1 MKLFGKLLTCFIVTS
16 LLYVALN
23 TFTFTRV
30 EEVRSNGDTLYEAGV
45 LPSIELIELGTRIEN
60 TRVQMLSAVT
70 YETSDPANVAKE
82 NLTWISDEI
91 ATLEGNVKSA
101 EMEQALASFD
111 AAFHA
116 FEERILINI
125 ANVEQQKWAIAAKGI
140 QEIRPYF
147 EELQGAFQQVKDAH
161 TFDMEAVAMN
171 SEDIANT
178 TRNILLIVS
187 AIVIALAITLAYIVS
202 RNIVK
207 RLHAVKNRAQ
217 QIAAGDLTGEPLYIQ
232 QQDEIQEVAV
242 SLNDMQQ
249 ALRTVVVEAASSSEQ
264 VSASAEEVAATA
276 QQTSATSLH
285 LTHLA
290 DQHHTSAQQQVDE
303 TTHITNAIMQLE
315 QNVEHIRTSSAQM
328 ATLSN
333 ETKQKTTV
341 GAQAVDS
348 VNVQIEAIA
357 SSSKRTEASAV
368 QLQQKSLE
376 IQKIVGII
384 TQIADQTNLLALNA
398 SIEAAR
404 AGEHGKGFAVVA
416 DEVRKLAEQSGQS
429 ATQISM
435 LVQEIRRDMEQVI
448 ASVQEEVTSVEQGL
462 ARSEAV
468 QIAFADIAELIE
480 EVVTHIEQT
489 NGEVADLQLY
499 QQQVAQRA
507 QTIAQLAH
515 VTADGAVQSR
525 QASEEQSASIDELS
539 TAYQSLA
546 KLSEQLRS
554 VIQHFNV

>member
-232 QQDEIQEVAV
+232 QHDEIQEVAV

-539 TAYQSLA
+539 TANQSLA